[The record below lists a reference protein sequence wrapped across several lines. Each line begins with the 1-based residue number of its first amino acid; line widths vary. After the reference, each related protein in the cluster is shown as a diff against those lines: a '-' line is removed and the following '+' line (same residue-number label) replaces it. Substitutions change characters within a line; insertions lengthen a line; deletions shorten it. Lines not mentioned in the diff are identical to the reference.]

1 MAFIVSSLPVS
12 DQAAHLRQFLA
23 SRGLTLSETASQ
35 NVCRSIGLDKA
46 GESKQFGRKLV
57 AALAAHGVV
66 IKHSNALEAL
76 SRMCG
81 QANWMRTLQ
90 ASLPFGDE
98 APPQTLYALQA
109 TRYGETL
116 LPLEGHRTMSE
127 ATDRLLKLLAQ
138 EWPTTPAVSQAIL
151 GISAQM
157 MVVELEHQ
165 TAPWLEF
172 RLCRMESS
180 SEGGTL
186 TDLPAAE
193 VLVFCERVTR
203 ALEYTYPGALVLNS
217 LRSSTL
223 APSYYFCPEVHRLST
238 RDKRTCW
245 ADMELLPM
253 LDSLQPRA
261 DATSADGVLRFDSA
275 EGPFEVTPLWTSNT
289 DQRHLPGEVSL
300 AAFNG
305 LLTRLE
311 RLRRITGGNVTQHLA
326 RVMTGQEGPAGA
338 DDHTPVD
345 KGILETAMQESNL
358 TAQQLATLSG
368 LHLNVVHRVLKY
380 GYAHESVVPK
390 LSDALGLA
398 HPNALLPKE
407 MDEGIGYRFE
417 DGRTFLQALRK
428 THLWRRIVSDDLRGE
443 EAEEVN
449 RIAESLQ
456 EYVEL
461 AEFRIDPAN
470 VHPPE
475 FAEEMSRPV
484 DEKKLADYIQD
495 LLDELREMDVA
506 VVVTT
511 GIRFAH
517 GKGELARMNGMP
529 LHQGTL
535 FFERVAALRSPRV
548 GSETST

>member
-1 MAFIVSSLPVS
+1 VAFIISSLPVAE
-12 DQAAHLRQFLA
+12 QAAHLRQYLD
-23 SRGLTLSETASQ
+23 SRGLALSETAAQ
-35 NVCRSIGLDKA
+35 NVCRSISLDKA
-46 GESKQFGRKLV
+46 GESKLFGRKLV

-90 ASLPFGDE
+90 ASLPFEDE
-98 APPQTLYALQA
+98 APAPILYALQA
-109 TRYGETL
+109 TRYGEVF

-127 ATDRLLKLLAQ
+127 TTDRLLKVLAQ
-138 EWPTTPAVSQAIL
+138 EWPTTVAVSQAIL
-151 GISAQM
+151 GVSAQM
-157 MVVELEHQ
+157 LVVELEHP

-172 RLCRMESS
+172 RLCRMQSS
-180 SEGGTL
+180 SNGGSL

-193 VLVFCERVTR
+193 VLIFCERATR
-203 ALEYTYPGALVLNS
+203 ALEYTYPGTLVLNS

-223 APSYYFCPEVHRLST
+223 APQYYFCPEVRRLET
-238 RDKRTCW
+238 GDKRICW
-245 ADMELLPM
+245 ADMELLPV
-253 LDSLQPRA
+253 LDSLRPKPN
-261 DATSADGVLRFDSA
+261 ATYANGVLRFDS
-275 EGPFEVTPLWTSNT
+275 EQGPVEVTPLWTSNT
-289 DQRHLPGEVSL
+289 DQRHLPAEVNL

-311 RLRRITGGNVTQHLA
+311 RLRRITGGNVTHHLA

-345 KGILETAMQESNL
+345 KGLIETTLQELNL
-358 TAQQLATLSG
+358 TAKQLATLSG

-380 GYAHESVVPK
+380 GYAHESVVRK
-390 LSDALGLA
+390 LSQALGLV

-407 MDEGIGYRFE
+407 KDEGIGYRLE
-417 DGRTFLQALRK
+417 DGKTFLQALRK
-428 THLWRRIVSDDLRGE
+428 THLWRRIVSDNLQGE

-456 EYVEL
+456 EFVEL

-470 VHPPE
+470 VRPPE
-475 FAEEMSRPV
+475 FAEEVSKPI
-484 DEKKLADYIQD
+484 DEAKLAGYIQD
-495 LLDELREMDVA
+495 LLDELKEMDVA
-506 VVVTT
+506 VLVTT

-517 GKGELARMNGMP
+517 GKGHLAGMNGMP
-529 LHQGTL
+529 LHEGTL
-535 FFERVAALRSPRV
+535 YFERVDKLRAPS
-548 GSETST
+548 GQSAKSA